1 MEKVLTFKYP
11 FENIAEVNKLKE
23 LFSSNNVEFICHES
37 DGWYSHEFLVRKSG
51 KKWNELYKMINSVRA
66 AKYEFKKTCIEIIE
80 GKLTEVVYC

>member
-23 LFSSNNVEFICHES
+23 LFANNNVEFICHES